1 MLSALVNLLRLFRIA
16 RTLARHDALFPLE
29 RLGVAPIVVTLVRLV
44 SRRHAPGRPGERL
57 AAALEALGPTFIKV
71 GQALSVRSDLI
82 GEDVAA
88 DLSRLQDRLPPF
100 PSDKAKAIIE
110 EELDQPLDRIF
121 DRFEDDSIAAAS
133 IAQVHFA
140 VTAEGAKVAVKV
152 LRPDVED
159 RFARDIA
166 TMYWVARLVER
177 ARPSLKRLKPVEAV
191 RVFDN
196 TVKLEMDLRLEAAAA
211 AELADNFSDDPEFQ
225 VPAVDWQRTGR
236 RVLTTERIDGIP
248 IDEVDALVESGLDPR
263 EIIGRSSA
271 VFFNQVFR
279 DGFFHADM
287 HPGNMFV
294 GRDGA
299 LMPVDFGIMGRLD
312 RKTRNYLADLL
323 LAFLRRDYRG
333 VSDVHFAA
341 GYVPPHQSRAAFTQ
355 AARSIGEPIFGKPLE
370 EISLARLLGQLFQVT
385 EAFDME
391 VQPQLLLLQKTM
403 LVAEG
408 VSRKLDPA
416 VNMWELAEPLIREWM
431 WRNRGPQA
439 RLRDAV
445 ETVAGQIERLPAVL
459 DRLDQAGRMIE
470 EGGVR
475 LHPDTVDSLRARDR
489 GLWPAALVAAGVAAV
504 ITVLVTVLT

>member
-1 MLSALVNLLRLFRIA
+1 MLTALANLLRLFRIA
-16 RTLARHDALFPLE
+16 RILARHDALFPLE
-29 RLGVAPIVVTLVRLV
+29 QLGVAPGIVSLVRLI
-44 SRRHAPGRPGERL
+44 SRRRASGRPGERL
-57 AAALEALGPTFIKV
+57 AAACEALGPTFIKV

-82 GEDVAA
+82 GEEIAA
-88 DLSRLQDRLPPF
+88 DLSGLQDRLPPF
-100 PSDKAKAIIE
+100 STDRAKAIIE
-110 EELDQPLDRIF
+110 EELDQSLAEIF
-121 DRFEDDSIAAAS
+121 DRFDDEPIAAAS

-140 VTAEGAKVAVKV
+140 VTIDGAEVAVKV
-152 LRPDVED
+152 LRPNVEAQ
-159 RFARDIA
+159 FARDIE
-166 TMYWVARLVER
+166 TLYWVARLVER

-191 RVFDN
+191 RVFED

-211 AELADNFSDDPEFQ
+211 AELAENFADDPDFR
-225 VPAVDWQRTGR
+225 VPDVDWQRTGR
-236 RVLTTERIDGIP
+236 RVLTTGRIDGIS
-248 IDEVDALVESGLDPR
+248 IDEVEALVEAGLDPK
-263 EIIGRSSA
+263 EIIRRSAA

-323 LAFLRRDYRG
+323 MAFLQRDYRR
-333 VSDVHFAA
+333 VSEVHFAA

-385 EAFDME
+385 ETFDME

-403 LVAEG
+403 LVSEG

-416 VNMWELAEPLIREWM
+416 VNMWVLSEPLIKQWM
-431 WRNRGPQA
+431 WANRGPQA
-439 RLRDAV
+439 RLRDAA
-445 ETVAGQIERLPAVL
+445 EAVAGHIERLPVLL

-475 LHPDTVDSLRARDR
+475 LHPDTVAALRARAR
-489 GLWPAALVAAGVAAV
+489 SPWPALLLAAGVAA
-504 ITVLVTVLT
+504 LVALAVSLL

>member
-1 MLSALVNLLRLFRIA
+1 MLTALANLLRLFRIA
-16 RTLARHDALFPLE
+16 RILARHDALFPLE
-29 RLGVAPIVVTLVRLV
+29 KLGVAPAIVSLVRLI
-44 SRRHAPGRPGERL
+44 SRRRAPGRAGERL
-57 AAALEALGPTFIKV
+57 AAACEALGPTFIKV

-82 GEDVAA
+82 GEEIAA
-88 DLSRLQDRLPPF
+88 DLSGLQDRLPPF
-100 PSDKAKAIIE
+100 PTDLAKAIIE
-110 EELDQPLDRIF
+110 EELDQKLAELF
-121 DRFEDDSIAAAS
+121 DRFDDEPIAAAS

-140 VTAEGAKVAVKV
+140 VTVEGVEVAVKV
-152 LRPDVED
+152 LRPNVEEQ
-159 RFARDIA
+159 FARDIEV
-166 TMYWVARLVER
+166 MYWIARLVER
-177 ARPSLKRLKPVEAV
+177 ARPSLRRLKPVEAV
-191 RVFDN
+191 RVFED
-196 TVKLEMDLRLEAAAA
+196 TVRLEMDLRLEAAAA
-211 AELADNFSDDPEFQ
+211 AELAENFADDPDFR
-225 VPAVDWQRTGR
+225 VPAIDWQRTGR
-236 RVLTTERIDGIP
+236 RVLTTGRIDGIS
-248 IDEVDALVESGLDPR
+248 IDEVEALIDAGLDPKD
-263 EIIGRSSA
+263 IIRRSAA

-323 LAFLRRDYRG
+323 LAFLQRDYRR

-385 EAFDME
+385 ETFDME

-403 LVAEG
+403 LVSEG

-416 VNMWELAEPLIREWM
+416 VNMWVLSEPLIKEWM
-431 WRNRGPQA
+431 WANRGPQA
-439 RLRDAV
+439 RLRDAA
-445 ETVAGQIERLPAVL
+445 ESLAGHIERLPVLL

-475 LHPDTVDSLRARDR
+475 LHPDTLASLQAKERS
-489 GLWPAALVAAGVAAV
+489 LWPAALVAAGVAA
-504 ITVLVTVLT
+504 LVALAVTLL

>member
-1 MLSALVNLLRLFRIA
+1 MLTALANLLRLFRIA
-16 RTLARHDALFPLE
+16 RILARHDALFPLE
-29 RLGVAPIVVTLVRLV
+29 QLGVAPGIVSLVRLI
-44 SRRHAPGRPGERL
+44 SRRRASGRPGERL
-57 AAALEALGPTFIKV
+57 AAACEALGPTFIKV

-82 GEDVAA
+82 GEEIAA
-88 DLSRLQDRLPPF
+88 DLSGLQDRLPPF
-100 PSDKAKAIIE
+100 PTDRAKAIIE
-110 EELDQPLDRIF
+110 QELDQKLAELF
-121 DRFEDDSIAAAS
+121 DRFDDEPIAAAS

-140 VTAEGAKVAVKV
+140 VTVEGVEVAVKV
-152 LRPDVED
+152 LRPNVEEQ
-159 RFARDIA
+159 FARDIE

-177 ARPSLKRLKPVEAV
+177 ARPSLRRLKPVEAV
-191 RVFDN
+191 RVFED

-211 AELADNFSDDPEFQ
+211 AELAENFADDPDFR

-236 RVLTTERIDGIP
+236 RVLTTGRIDGIS
-248 IDEVDALVESGLDPR
+248 IDEVEALVEAGLDPK
-263 EIIGRSSA
+263 EIIRRSAA

-323 LAFLRRDYRG
+323 MAFLQRDYRR
-333 VSDVHFAA
+333 VSEVHFAA

-355 AARSIGEPIFGKPLE
+355 AARSIGEPIFGRPLE

-385 EAFDME
+385 ETFDME

-403 LVAEG
+403 LVSEG

-416 VNMWELAEPLIREWM
+416 VNMWVLSEPLIKQWM
-431 WRNRGPQA
+431 WANRGPQA
-439 RLRDAV
+439 RLRDAA
-445 ETVAGQIERLPAVL
+445 ESLAGHIERLPVLL

-475 LHPDTVDSLRARDR
+475 LHPDTLASLRASERSP
-489 GLWPAALVAAGVAAV
+489 WPAVLVAAGVAA
-504 ITVLVTVLT
+504 LVALAVSLL